1 MLAVAWSVYK
11 CVARALIIIFIVSL
25 ILPLKR
31 YNIGIIFAAFD
42 FFFPEDVGAALPHRN
57 DI

>member
-11 CVARALIIIFIVSL
+11 CVARALIIIVPL
-25 ILPLKR
+25 ILSLKR

-42 FFFPEDVGAALPHRN
+42 FFFPEDIGAALPHRN